1 MVGVDASVATVVVL
15 LLGMAVLTLAVGV
28 YLLVTNP
35 PKNPDKLVGFGE
47 EKLTDD
53 ELERR

>member
-1 MVGVDASVATVVVL
+1 MVGVDPTVATAVVL
-15 LLGMAVLTLAVGV
+15 LLGMAALTLAVGV

-35 PKNPDKLVGFGE
+35 PRDPDKLVGFGE
-47 EKLTDD
+47 EKLTDE